1 MIALRVQ
8 FPEFCIFA
16 DASTGRPRY
25 VAHGVQLGASPPT
38 VIAASLGELG
48 AALSKGRADIAP
60 ATSPDLAMAPNAA
73 RMYSFWLGG
82 KDYLAPD
89 RQAAAAVLA
98 DYPVV
103 GQLARVSRDFVGRAV
118 RHVAVTGIEQFLD
131 FGAGLPSS
139 SAVLPVIQRLRPT
152 ARIAYIDNDPVVLS
166 HARALAARP
175 GVAIV
180 SGDLREPAGIAEN
193 PELRSLIDFTQ
204 PACLILTGV
213 LHFLQPGEAD
223 KAVSVLTGLLAPGS
237 YLIISAGTS
246 TGMSPAFV
254 DRVRAAYQG
263 STVVTARTSD
273 EIQEWFTGL
282 ELLSPGVTDVHRWRP
297 DSLWHWPATDQVRV
311 LGGVARKPGRP
322 DDLPGSGTAPARAGA
337 DRGPQ

>member
-1 MIALRVQ
+1 MV
-8 FPEFCIFA
+8 
-16 DASTGRPRY
+16 
-25 VAHGVQLGASPPT
+25 
-38 VIAASLGELG
+38 
-48 AALSKGRADIAP
+48 
-60 ATSPDLAMAPNAA
+60 PNAA

-89 RQAAAAVLA
+89 RQAATAVLA
-98 DYPVV
+98 EYPVV
-103 GQLARVSRDFVGRAV
+103 GQLARASRDFVGRAV
-118 RHVAVTGIEQFLD
+118 RHVAATGIEQFLD
-131 FGAGLPSS
+131 IGVGLPSS
-139 SAVLPVIQRLRPT
+139 SAVLPFVQRLRPT
-152 ARIAYIDNDPVVLS
+152 ARTAYVDNDPVVLS

-175 GVAIV
+175 GVEVIC
-180 SGDLREPAGIAEN
+180 GDLREPAGIAEN
-193 PELRSLIDFTQ
+193 PDLHSLIDVTQ

-223 KAVSVLTGLLAPGS
+223 KAVAFLTGLLAAGS

-246 TGMSPAFV
+246 TGTSPAFI

-273 EIQEWFTGL
+273 EIQAWFTGL

-297 DSLWHWPATDQVRV
+297 DSLWHWPATDQARV
-311 LGGVARKPGRP
+311 LGGVARKPGHP
-322 DDLPGSGTAPARAGA
+322 DDSPGPGTAPACPRA